1 MTDSAIDRLVK
12 SPVAIAIVVLLAGL
26 AGAAIALLW
35 QGQAPALGER
45 ARVERIVHDYVLAH
59 PDIVPEAMRALQDR
73 QTGTDIAA
81 NRDVILKPVGS
92 AWAGNP
98 AGDLTIVEY
107 YDYNC
112 GFCRASLPTIR
123 QLIAGDPKLRIVFRE
138 LPVLSDA
145 SKVAARYSLVAAR
158 AGKFA
163 AFHDALYAGG
173 PISDASLADAVRKAG
188 MDLKTVQAAAND
200 PAIDTE
206 IDTNFAVAKRLGMT
220 GTPSW
225 IIGDHVVSAA
235 LPLEELQKEIARARA
250 RG

>member
-1 MTDSAIDRLVK
+1 MIERLAK
-12 SPVAIAIVVLLAGL
+12 SPIAVAILVLLAGL
-26 AGAAIALLW
+26 VGAGVTLLW
-35 QGQAPALGER
+35 QGQAPNLGER
-45 ARVERIVHDYVLAH
+45 AKVERIVHDYVLAH
-59 PDIVPEAMRALQDR
+59 PEILPEAMRALQDR

-81 NRDVILKPVGS
+81 NRDAILTPVGN

-123 QLIAGDPKLRIVFRE
+123 QLIASDPKLRVVFRE
-138 LPVLSDA
+138 LPILSDA

-163 AFHDALYAGG
+163 AFHDAMYAGG
-173 PISDASLADAVRKAG
+173 PISDASLADAVRKSG
-188 MDLKTVQAAAND
+188 LDLKTVQTAAND
-200 PAIDTE
+200 PAIDNE
-206 IDTNFAVAKRLGMT
+206 IETNFAVAKRLGMT